1 MQYAD
6 GGSLKSR
13 LEQQTKSKA
22 PFSCELVGS
31 WFAQMVRALAYM
43 HSGRLMHRDIKP
55 DNMVRDPRVAAP
67 ALMNFSCVPD
77 EFPIS
82 TQQTFAHV

>member
-43 HSGRLMHRDIKP
+43 HSGRLIHRDT
-55 DNMVRDPRVAAP
+55 R
-67 ALMNFSCVPD
+67 
-77 EFPIS
+77 
-82 TQQTFAHV
+82 